1 MLGAV
6 MIELIIMIC
15 IGLLLVRWL
24 RPKPGELAACWPP
37 ASTTTIHVHGPVLV
51 VHRERGEGELNSAP
65 SASTNKQNN
74 QRVSCL

>member
-15 IGLLLVRWL
+15 IGLLLLRWL

-51 VHRERGEGELNSAP
+51 VHREEGLNSP
-65 SASTNKQNN
+65 PHASTNKQNN
-74 QRVSCL
+74 QRVLP